1 MHGQIISQWGL
12 DTILILNIINV
23 MKMKHPIL
31 LILILL
37 LVSSCEKMQPG
48 DCFKN
53 TGEITEESRETI
65 AFKYLH
71 MYNNVDVYIKYDPNY
86 SISVRA
92 GKNVI
97 PGIKTSISDQT
108 ITIENVNSCNWV
120 RSFDKPIEVYIGTPD
135 LDSIVYQ
142 SSGNLS
148 FTNQFVGDSIK
159 IDVLEGAGSINLWL
173 EMIKSTFNL
182 AYGTANLN
190 VRGYTHLSYLHS
202 EAYGP
207 ADLSALNTE
216 FTFMT
221 NKSTNNCRV
230 KANLELNVGIYNV
243 GDVYYSGNP
252 LTVKA
257 DITGTGRLIKE

>member
-1 MHGQIISQWGL
+1 
-12 DTILILNIINV
+12 
-23 MKMKHPIL
+23 MKTKHSIM

-37 LVSSCEKMQPG
+37 FSSSCEKFQPG

-53 TGEITEESRETI
+53 TGEITEESRELTAI
-65 AFKYLH
+65 KYLH
-71 MYNNVDVYIKYDPNY
+71 MYNNVDVYVKYDPNY
-86 SISVRA
+86 SVLVKA

-97 PGIKTSISDQT
+97 PGIKTSVSEQT
-108 ITIENVNSCNWV
+108 LTIENVNSCNWV
-120 RSFDKPIEVYIGTPD
+120 RSFDNPIEVYISTPE

-142 SSGNLS
+142 SSGNLI

-159 IDVLEGAGSINLWL
+159 IDVLEGAGSIDLWL
-173 EMIKSTFNL
+173 EMVKSRINL
-182 AYGTANLN
+182 AYGTADLN
-190 VRGYTHLSYLHS
+190 VKGHSHLSYLHS

-230 KANLELNVGIYNV
+230 RARLELDVAIYNV

-252 LTVKA
+252 NIINA
-257 DITGTGRLIKE
+257 DIAGPGKLIKE